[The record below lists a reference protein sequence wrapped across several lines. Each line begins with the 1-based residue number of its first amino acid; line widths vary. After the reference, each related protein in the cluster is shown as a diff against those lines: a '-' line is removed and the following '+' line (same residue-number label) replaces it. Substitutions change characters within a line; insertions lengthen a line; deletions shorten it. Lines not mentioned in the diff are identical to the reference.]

1 MVRVIRNNHKISQCQ
16 KCPGI
21 RLNWELRS
29 IWISILPL
37 VFLGLFKS
45 LLVNVVGS
53 MVRGIHFWFSFF
65 QISMHY
71 LLCAKL
77 LRNFKYSST
86 SRPFCWRCTLGRVKK
101 AKMLEYFY
109 WKVVLAFWFGHPKCH
124 FRYLPLRQKW
134 VILGVFGYFG
144 GTENGTWVA
153 RIKILRPLFNT
164 NTPPKTP
171 I

>member
-124 FRYLPLRQKW
+124 FLYPQMAKNRQND
-134 VILGVFGYFG
+134 LFRAFF
-144 GTENGTWVA
+144 A
-153 RIKILRPLFNT
+153 DLKILYYDYMCTEMDFTQQTISLANY
-164 NTPPKTP
+164 
-171 I
+171 

>member
-53 MVRGIHFWFSFF
+53 MVRGIHFWYSFF

-71 LLCAKL
+71 LLCTKL
-77 LRNFKYSST
+77 LRNFTYSST
-86 SRPFCWRCTLGRVKK
+86 SRPFCSRCILGRVEKGK
-101 AKMLEYFY
+101 NARIFLLKSGLSILIRAPEMPFS
-109 WKVVLAFWFGHPKCH
+109 VPPNGHKH
-124 FRYLPLRQKW
+124 SKW
-134 VILGVFGYFG
+134 PISGVFCGRKNLILWLYVYW
-144 GTENGTWVA
+144 NGFY
-153 RIKILRPLFNT
+153 PT
-164 NTPPKTP
+164 NN
-171 I
+171 